1 MKYNF
6 DEIIDRTNTN
16 SVKWNFNKELLGYEE
31 VIPMWIA
38 DMDFK
43 TVPEVTQAII
53 ERANHR
59 IYGYSEGMN
68 SYYDSVI
75 NWMEKRHNFKIKSDW
90 ICTCPGIVP
99 ALHFIIKSFT
109 KPGDKIIVQPPVYYP
124 FYDSILHNDCEIL
137 NNPLKF
143 DGEKYYMDFDDLKE
157 KVKDKDVKMLI
168 LCNPHNPIGKV
179 WSKDDLTK
187 LGDICIENNV
197 VVISDEI
204 HSDLIYK
211 NYNHTAFASISDKFR
226 DNSITCTAP
235 SKTFNLA
242 GLQASN
248 VLISN
253 EYLRKKFKETMIS
266 HGVKRLNLFAIV
278 ACEAAYRYGE
288 QWLEE
293 LIDYLEENK
302 RYLKTFIK
310 ERIPKIKVLE
320 SEGTYL
326 VWMDCKE
333 LNMSNEELQKFML
346 EKAGVAFDEGYIFGQ
361 GGGGF
366 ERINIACPRSILKEA
381 LERIEKA
388 VNNL

>member
-16 SVKWNFNKELLGYEE
+16 SVKWNFNNELLGYED

-43 TVPEVTQAII
+43 TVPEVTEALI
-53 ERANHR
+53 ERAKHG

-75 NWMEKRHNFKIKSDW
+75 AWMKKRHNFKIEKDW

-137 NNPLKF
+137 LNPLKF
-143 DGEKYYMDFDDLKE
+143 DGEKYSMDFDDLKE
-157 KVKDKDVKMLI
+157 KVKNDNVKLLI

-179 WSKDDLTK
+179 WSKDDLFK
-187 LGDICIENNV
+187 LGEICIENNV

-204 HSDLIYK
+204 HADLIYK
-211 NYNHTAFASISDKFR
+211 NYKHTPFASISEKFR
-226 DNSITCTAP
+226 ENSITFTAP

-248 VLISN
+248 VIIPN
-253 EYLRKKFKETMIS
+253 ENLRKIFKETMLNLGI
-266 HGVKRLNLFAIV
+266 KRLNLFAIV
-278 ACEAAYRYGE
+278 ACEAAYAYGE
-288 QWLEE
+288 PWLEE

-302 RYLKTFIK
+302 KYLKNFIK
-310 ERIPKIKVLE
+310 ERIPKIKVLD

-326 VWMDCKE
+326 IWMDCKG

-361 GGGGF
+361 GGDGF

-381 LERIEKA
+381 SERIENA
-388 VNNL
+388 VNSL